1 MAAGI
6 VVHASRWNSPGIKN
20 GAIVCRGWPLDFSCS
35 ARFTRKIVS
44 TSLPASTF
52 DRRSRVWKLDRVPL
66 EIYSRGARTF
76 AIDNR
81 VLALI
86 FETVIILWKL
96 NKSPASMNLGL
107 FSSEDAFL
115 LENIIKIVAICKETR
130 WGFFF
135 LLLNRTLGFED
146 RSLLFTTIP
155 RNLLYDFFPS
165 LNVEARTLRFLE
177 LS

>member
-135 LLLNRTLGFED
+135 YCWIEHLDLKIEA
-146 RSLLFTTIP
+146 TIP
-155 RNLLYDFFPS
+155 RNLLYDFFS
-165 LNVEARTLRFLE
+165 FLNVEARTLRFLE